1 MTKLDQ
7 LGEYIGFAS
16 EINKKLKIK
25 DFGVFT
31 RNFVDLMKEMEKTK
45 DMEKRKSMLFVF
57 LYINTEKKEFEKNE

>member
-7 LGEYIGFAS
+7 LSEYIGFAS

-31 RNFVDLMKEMEKTK
+31 KNFINLMKEMEKTK

-57 LYINTEKKEFEKNE
+57 LYINTENKEFEKNE

>member
-1 MTKLDQ
+1 MTKLDK
-7 LGEYIGFAS
+7 LSEYIGFAS

-25 DFGVFT
+25 DFDVFT

-57 LYINTEKKEFEKNE
+57 LYLNTENKEFEKNE

>member
-7 LGEYIGFAS
+7 LSEYIGFAS

-25 DFGVFT
+25 DFDVFT

-57 LYINTEKKEFEKNE
+57 LYLNTENKEFEKNE